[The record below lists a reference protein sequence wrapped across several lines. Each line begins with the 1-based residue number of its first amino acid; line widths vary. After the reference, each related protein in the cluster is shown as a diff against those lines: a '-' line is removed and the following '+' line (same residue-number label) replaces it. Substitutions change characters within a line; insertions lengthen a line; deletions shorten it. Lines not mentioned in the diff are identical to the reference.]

1 MNKKQTCRIIKMV
14 AEIKCCEYVRVETRL
29 LNKSDAAFRPK
40 DFLDPPL
47 HSFALCH
54 LLTVQCVT
62 VTVFLNT
69 HFVHIVNW
77 LPEFH
82 LDFPPGIY
90 KPVLVLLW
98 PGSSHIELHNIS
110 AVFLLVH

>member
-1 MNKKQTCRIIKMV
+1 M
-14 AEIKCCEYVRVETRL
+14 ETRL

-40 DFLDPPL
+40 DSLVPPETNL
-47 HSFALCH
+47 HFVIYS
-54 LLTVQCVT
+54 QCNVSVT
-62 VTVFLNT
+62 RQKKKAERLFFLNT

-90 KPVLVLLW
+90 KLVLVLLW